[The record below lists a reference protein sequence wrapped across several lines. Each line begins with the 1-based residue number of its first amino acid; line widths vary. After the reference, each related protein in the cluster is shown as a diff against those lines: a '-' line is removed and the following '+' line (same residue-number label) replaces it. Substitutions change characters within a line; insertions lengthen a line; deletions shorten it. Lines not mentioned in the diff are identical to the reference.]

1 LGFEENLQQV
11 KISVDLE
18 LVIIFQLMQL
28 LKEFK
33 DIFVWTYKDMKGIS
47 FEIT

>member
-18 LVIIFQLMQL
+18 LIISNQIIEL

-33 DIFVWTYKDMKGIS
+33 DIFVWTYEDLKGIPPDV
-47 FEIT
+47 I